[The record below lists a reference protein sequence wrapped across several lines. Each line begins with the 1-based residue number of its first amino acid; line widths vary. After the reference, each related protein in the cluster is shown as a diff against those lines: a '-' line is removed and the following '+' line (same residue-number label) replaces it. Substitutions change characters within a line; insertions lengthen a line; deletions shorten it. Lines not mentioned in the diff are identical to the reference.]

1 MGERDNDAPI
11 LFFRKTTK
19 KNLSCKI
26 FGLQKNTFL
35 NLNSGNINVRGKK
48 DELQNQLL

>member
-1 MGERDNDAPI
+1 MMH
-11 LFFRKTTK
+11 LFCFSEKLPRK
-19 KNLSCKI
+19 NVSCKI

-48 DELQNQLL
+48 DELQNQ